1 MRAFWFSPTAVLIA
15 VLGSA
20 AVLLDKGPE
29 AGAQATVPVA
39 IGDNW
44 FCDSSFANASC
55 DTNISAGD
63 TVVWTNT
70 GNAPHTVTECG
81 DAFTPCPQPG
91 GFDSGNLNNGQTF
104 SRTFTTAGTYEYFCA
119 IHLQA
124 AMRGR
129 VIVAAAQQTP
139 SPSPSPAPT
148 VTTSPAGSPTAVPTG
163 TGPTAS
169 PTPSTLPAA
178 APQTGG
184 TPSGEDSGW
193 AWLVLAIGGA
203 MFVAS
208 ASTAVNVLRR
218 R

>member
-1 MRAFWFSPTAVLIA
+1 MRAFWFSATAVLIA

-29 AGAQATVPVA
+29 AGAQAMVPVA

-44 FCDSSFANASC
+44 FCNSGFASASC
-55 DTNISAGD
+55 DTNITAGD
-63 TVVWTNT
+63 TVVWTNNGT
-70 GNAPHTVTECG
+70 NPHTVTECG
-81 DAFTPCPQPG
+81 DAFSPCPLPG
-91 GFDSGNLNNGQTF
+91 GFSSANLSNGQTF
-104 SRTFTTAGTYEYFCA
+104 SQPFSAPGTYEYYCA
-119 IHLQA
+119 VHGQA
-124 AMRGR
+124 AMRGQI
-129 VIVAAAQQTP
+129 IVAAAQQT
-139 SPSPSPAPT
+139 PSPSPAPT

-203 MFVAS
+203 MFVVS
-208 ASTAVNVLRR
+208 AAAGVSVLRR